1 MFLQSTFLH
10 KKLKFL
16 TYLQKYS
23 IQEILCL
30 SKEKHS
36 LVSFYHKVKIWKATT
51 SAFSS
56 YCHHLQCSDI
66 SNGVYD
72 IFNTYHILI
81 AEGDNKNICNKE
93 SIIFVTNRDNDSS
106 ITNHDSSDY
115 EVPKD
120 DGDQSSTNSDQS
132 ASDRGSRR
140 PINNLIDDRIEGD
153 LSESEENNEQISS
166 DKTTL
171 RHLLS
176 SLNIKK
182 DIDSLML
189 CSSDPFSLLSSINA
203 DAVSIL
209 YPSISRMKSSKGA
222 RFNVMLDEDSP
233 IRFRNTKVRSLS
245 LGSFPNITL
254 AKVNIRNLTFFFNM
268 YWLGP
273 DFIPKVPYFDDEMLM
288 VIIASLNFARFS
300 CENNLYAFDD
310 LDFNSNVTNLQMKYF
325 VKRQAIDCIPRFSV
339 ADKTR
344 KNKDQYIELK
354 TVTVFFGEM
363 KRCLE
368 AMSNGVFQGLSIK
381 DLLPY
386 DYDHKL
392 FSKCSEPED
401 KFDILAN
408 NALRLTNSITFTL
421 TVSNIK
427 AVCCSQY
434 FHKNMSQS
442 PVLDNVI
449 GEKFDKFERACDD
462 LLTDMMKQFLAKEDI
477 PDNVHVYYDYG
488 LEANSIDPS
497 LSLLVSLLGG
507 FSEIENLIHEHN
519 ATDDISMTDEQF
531 FELAESLLQ
540 DYEQEQD
547 RPPENV
553 SEYLSWFTGMQ
564 KRKYRTFFMN
574 DTGNWH
580 TGGNRIKRVMSEDK
594 IELEHR
600 ASPGMCSAQG
610 YSPQSRKIQ
619 HKLLRTAFK
628 HMDGLPHAMINLLRQ
643 KEWKQPQS
651 SFTIMLKNVLTHL
664 KEIEDHSSVMRNNQ
678 ISIRYECMMKLCP
691 STKKVQ
697 FPDGFMDL
705 PVVLVK
711 TEELGIFYHDKVVE
725 CTQSIYSLFPNINE
739 KRHKYDNIGLF
750 SPEVKTMLVLQCE
763 LLAYE
768 FGESN
773 KKGTIMKELKNTFKN
788 QGFVGIS
795 SHSCLRLPLGEV
807 DSSYTSNIKN
817 GLSPSLL
824 PISLETSFDKIG
836 KGGIDVSNVT
846 IPVSYSSLMSSPIF
860 GASVSSK
867 IPVTFEQHKHL
878 ITSILHQFLEK
889 SPEILL
895 SSTNSEDESD
905 STPEK
910 NLEGIGLFSIPNYCN
925 VKNKTLQDIKKFL
938 EKITQILWSLYR
950 REWWKSI
957 TSLLSK
963 TIKTNISFELFPTN
977 VKEVHELFIFVS
989 EISEDE
995 HGKISSKIISK
1006 QETIKYLGKFVV
1018 I

>member
-1 MFLQSTFLH
+1 M
-10 KKLKFL
+10 
-16 TYLQKYS
+16 
-23 IQEILCL
+23 
-30 SKEKHS
+30 
-36 LVSFYHKVKIWKATT
+36 KAAP

-56 YCHHLQCSDI
+56 YCYCHHRC
-66 SNGVYD
+66 D
-72 IFNTYHILI
+72 IFDNVYGIFNKYHILI
-81 AEGDNKNICNKE
+81 AKGNNDNISNGE
-93 SIIFVTNRDNDSS
+93 SKISTTISDNDSAIS
-106 ITNHDSSDY
+106 NNDDSNY
-115 EVPKD
+115 EQPSNES
-120 DGDQSSTNSDQS
+120 DQSST
-132 ASDRGSRR
+132 DRVSRT
-140 PINNLIDDRIEGD
+140 PINSLTNDRIEGD
-153 LSESEENNEQISS
+153 LFESEESNEQISFE
-166 DKTTL
+166 KTTL
-171 RHLLS
+171 QDLLP

-182 DIDSLML
+182 DIDSIML

-209 YPSISRMKSSKGA
+209 DPSISRMKSSKGS

-245 LGSFPNITL
+245 LGSFPNVTL

-273 DFIPKVPYFDDEMLM
+273 DFIPKVPYFDDEILM
-288 VIIASLNFARFS
+288 VIIASLNFARLS
-300 CENNLYAFDD
+300 CENNLYEFKD
-310 LDFNSNVTNLQMKYF
+310 LSFNSNVTNLQMKHF
-325 VKRQAIDCIPRFSV
+325 VQRQAIDCIPRFSL

-344 KNKDQYIELK
+344 KSKEQYIELR

-368 AMSNGVFQGLSIK
+368 AMSKGDFQGLPIK

-386 DYDHKL
+386 DYEHNL
-392 FSKCSEPED
+392 FSQCSEPED
-401 KFDILAN
+401 KFDILAS

-427 AVCCSQY
+427 TACCSQY
-434 FHKNMSQS
+434 FHKNMSQT
-442 PVLDNVI
+442 PILDNVI
-449 GEKFDKFERACDD
+449 SQKFLKFENEVDD
-462 LLTDMMKQFLAKEDI
+462 LFTEMMKQFLTEEEI
-477 PDNVHVYYDYG
+477 PQNVHVYYDYG
-488 LEANSIDPS
+488 LEANFIDPS
-497 LSLLVSLLGG
+497 SSLLISLLGG
-507 FSEIENLIHEHN
+507 FSEIENLIHNHN
-519 ATDDISMTDEQF
+519 ATDNISMTEEQLF
-531 FELAESLLQ
+531 DLAESLLQ
-540 DYEQEQD
+540 DYEEGQD
-547 RPPENV
+547 RSPENV

-600 ASPGMCSAQG
+600 ASSGMCSAQG

-619 HKLLRTAFK
+619 HKILRTALK
-628 HMDGLPHAMINLLRQ
+628 HMDGLPHTMINLLRQ

-651 SFTIMLKNVLTHL
+651 SFTNMLKHVLIHL
-664 KEIEDHSSVMRNNQ
+664 KEIEDHSRAMRNNQ
-678 ISIRYECMMKLCP
+678 ISIRYECIMKLCP
-691 STKKVQ
+691 STKRVK
-697 FPDGFMDL
+697 FPDGFMDF

-711 TEELGIFYHDKVVE
+711 TEKLGNFYHDRVVE
-725 CTQSIYSLFPNINE
+725 CTQSIRSLFPNIND
-739 KRHKYDNIGLF
+739 KKHKYNNIGLF
-750 SPEVKTMLVLQCE
+750 SPEVKTMLVLQSE

-773 KKGTIMKELKNTFKN
+773 KKGTIMKELKNTFKK
-788 QGFVGIS
+788 QGFIGIS

-807 DSSYTSNIKN
+807 DRRYTSNIKN

-824 PISLETSFDKIG
+824 PISLETSFDNIG

-846 IPVSYSSLMSSPIF
+846 IPVSYASLMSTPIF

-878 ITSILHQFLEK
+878 ITSILHQFLTK

-895 SSTNSEDESD
+895 SSTNSEDESEF
-905 STPEK
+905 TPE
-910 NLEGIGLFSIPNYCN
+910 EDITGIGLFSIPNYCN
-925 VKNKTLQDIKKFL
+925 VKNKTLLDITNFL

-950 REWWKSI
+950 KEWWKSI
-957 TSLLSK
+957 TSSLSK
-963 TIKTNISFELFPTN
+963 TIRTNISFENFPTN

-989 EISEDE
+989 AISEDE
-995 HGKISSKIISK
+995 HENISSKIITK
-1006 QETIKYLGKFVV
+1006 QETITYLGKFVL
-1018 I
+1018 IQGHIFHIPPLILIIFNDK